1 MNEEDLKMSEKINQV
16 NKLSMDAKKEVER
29 LEDKRQEDLG
39 NSINYVENEIQ
50 IQRLYA
56 QIDAYTQ
63 VLDVLNQ

>member
-1 MNEEDLKMSEKINQV
+1 MSEKINQV